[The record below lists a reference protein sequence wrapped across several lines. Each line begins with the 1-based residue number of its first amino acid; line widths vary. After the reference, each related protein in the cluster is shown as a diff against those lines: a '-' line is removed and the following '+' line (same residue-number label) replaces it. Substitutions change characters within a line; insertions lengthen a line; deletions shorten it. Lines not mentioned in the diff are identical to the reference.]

1 MDTIRIEFFKNVKE
15 GKDGRWRFCQLSAMK
30 AKLGAVAKAWW
41 LWGLDCVNILLP
53 PSGFP

>member
-1 MDTIRIEFFKNVKE
+1 MDTIRIEFFKSVKE